1 MSNKRLATR
10 EYIKQA
16 ALSHDT
22 AMAAAFCKALG
33 IKPRKREQRTGHH
46 RRRDGIRRRDLEQCR
61 KQKHGVIWHEQG

>member
-33 IKPRKREQRTGHH
+33 IKPRKRERPKQ
-46 RRRDGIRRRDLEQCR
+46 RRRKSGIRRRDLEQCR
-61 KQKHGVIWHEQG
+61 KQKHGVIWHEQ